1 MKTKLVFVLFLMFV
15 SSAIFGR
22 QDIGLE
28 EFKELYKLNYLKI
41 LERYSTNKEVV
52 ANITVFNEF
61 SDNGGRTS
69 AKNAIHR
76 VWIISDGAQ
85 ARLFFEKSTDS
96 DVEGTYRFK
105 TQDAVFG
112 VARDRL
118 NRWSIKDLKW
128 KSQNLSD
135 YEWCG
140 YLNIVRIPSCAQ
152 SFNFE
157 MFTWLNSAP
166 GHSHSTVCPEIFDVS
181 KEVYRGM
188 EVAKVSGRL
197 KAQQLDKTFVDYR
210 CDFYLDPKDGYSTV
224 GFSTEF
230 HKAMG
235 STVARKAIMEIDYVT
250 ENGVKKYPKKYT
262 EFAEFRDGLRVR
274 RLEIDFVEVK
284 DYMPTAEDFT
294 LEKMFGLTT
303 PDPSQVDQ
311 GLSMGSLV
319 FWVLGAGVLV
329 LVSVLIFLQLR
340 KRIDK
345 SEIN

>member
-1 MKTKLVFVLFLMFV
+1 MKTKIIIIILLTL
-15 SSAIFGR
+15 SPSAIFGQ

-28 EFKELYKLNYLKI
+28 EFKGLYKSNHPKI
-41 LERYSTNKEVV
+41 LEKYSINKEVV
-52 ANITVFNEF
+52 ANINVFNEF

-76 VWIISDGAQ
+76 VRIISDGAQ

-128 KSQNLSD
+128 KSQNPSD
-135 YEWCG
+135 FESCG
-140 YLNIVRIPSCAQ
+140 FLNIVRIPSCAQ

-157 MFTWLNSAP
+157 MFTWLNSA
-166 GHSHSTVCPEIFDVS
+166 SARSQSAICPEILDVS
-181 KEVYRGM
+181 KEVYRGLD
-188 EVAKVSGRL
+188 VVKVSGRL
-197 KAQQLDKTFVDYR
+197 KAPQLDKTLVDYR

-235 STVARKAIMEIDYVT
+235 ATVARKAIMEIDYVT
-250 ENGVKKYPKKYT
+250 EKGVKKYPKKYT
-262 EFAEFRDGLRVR
+262 EFAEFRDGLKVR

-284 DYMPTAEDFT
+284 DYVPMPEDFT

-303 PDPSQVDQ
+303 PDPSQADQ

-319 FWVLGAGVLV
+319 YWMVGAGALAFVIVLV
-329 LVSVLIFLQLR
+329 FLLLR
-340 KRIDK
+340 KKVDTP
-345 SEIN
+345 EIS